1 MRILSEAGNLNRFD
15 TAGEFASF
23 IGLTPAEYSSGDSQ
37 NKGSITKMGNAHLRK
52 TLVEAAQSAVKGV
65 PGRKS
70 KVLRYRQLDQ
80 DVKIIHCADKGN
92 ARIQTK
98 FCRMM

>member
-1 MRILSEAGNLNRFD
+1 
-15 TAGEFASF
+15 
-23 IGLTPAEYSSGDSQ
+23 
-37 NKGSITKMGNAHLRK
+37 MGNAHLRK

-80 DVKIIHCADKGN
+80 DVKIIH
-92 ARIQTK
+92 
-98 FCRMM
+98 